1 MNASAA
7 RLEKGRGT
15 DYTVQ
20 MGSEWR
26 MLRSLLA
33 RTGLGLRDLAV
44 PIALIL
50 AAAAVE
56 GLSYGLLLPALRGLF
71 ERAAASPGA
80 DSGRFLPLLALV
92 VAGQL
97 ARSALRYLAA
107 YGLADRVRRF
117 SARLR
122 GLVYERYL
130 GFGKSFFDG
139 ESPGRLCQTLVGYPQ
154 QVAHGLNVLN
164 GAVYAVC
171 ALAAYL
177 GLMAWISWPL
187 TAAAAAV
194 SLLALRAIGGVSRD
208 LRGLSQDHARA
219 YSALAGKAADVLAC
233 IGLVRAHASEA
244 SEREAFARANGEVAG
259 LELGMDRRNALVGPL
274 YESLLLAAAALM
286 AAGTGLQLMRA
297 DAGRAAGLVVFF
309 MLLRRSTAMFLSL
322 SRSQAALAAMRGP
335 IAELEAVFDDRG
347 KAILPEGRIPFAG
360 LRRSVEFDRV
370 GFSYPGGARA
380 LEEVSFSLEKGR
392 VTALVGASGAGKTT
406 VVNLL
411 LRFHDPSS
419 GAVRIDGVDLRE
431 MTSRSLRGRIALVG
445 QEAPLF
451 NASLRENLRYGR
463 QDASDRELE
472 EALARVGLERLAG
485 RLSEALGDRGGR
497 LSAGERQRLAVA
509 RAALKGA
516 ELWVLDEPTSALDA
530 RSEAVVEDL
539 ILEETR
545 GKTVLMVS
553 HRAAVVRRAD
563 KVVLLED
570 GRVAREGPASEVL
583 AGAAPSRPLGLG

>member
-71 ERAAASPGA
+71 ERVAASPGA

-583 AGAAPSRPLGLG
+583 AGAAPSRPLGLV